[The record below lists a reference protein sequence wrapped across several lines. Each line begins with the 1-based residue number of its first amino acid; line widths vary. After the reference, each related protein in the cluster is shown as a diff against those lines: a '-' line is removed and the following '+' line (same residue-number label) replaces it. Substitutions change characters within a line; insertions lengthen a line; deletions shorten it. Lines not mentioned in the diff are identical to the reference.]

1 MIQPSDI
8 HTLTEFKRNSTT
20 HIEQLESTGRPQVLT
35 VEGRPKV
42 VVLGVDAYER
52 LAELADR
59 SEAIEGLR
67 RGLADLEAGR
77 DMSLDQFT
85 AAMRERFPIL
95 RNRRER
101 KS

>member
-8 HTLTEFKRNSTT
+8 HTLTDFKRNSTT

-42 VVLGVDAYER
+42 VVLGVEAYER

-59 SEAIEGLR
+59 TDAIEGIR
-67 RGLADLEAGR
+67 RGLADVADGR
-77 DMSLDQFT
+77 DMSLDEF
-85 AAMRERFPIL
+85 ANAMRARFPVL
-95 RNRRER
+95 KSRRER
-101 KS
+101 KK